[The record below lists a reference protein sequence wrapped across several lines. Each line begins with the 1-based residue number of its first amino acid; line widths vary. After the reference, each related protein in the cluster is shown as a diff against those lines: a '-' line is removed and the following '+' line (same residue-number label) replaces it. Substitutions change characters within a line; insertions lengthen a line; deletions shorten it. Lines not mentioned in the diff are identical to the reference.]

1 MYKLR
6 EDEAVRTRF
15 TKVNVIRSSPEK
27 FIVSSQSP
35 EVSLNGTINIIS
47 RWIDTPKRLCD
58 NFRNVCVGLKRTKAF
73 VLEPISVVGAS
84 EIYSK

>member
-1 MYKLR
+1 MKKLR

-15 TKVNVIRSSPEK
+15 TKVNVIRSSLEK

-35 EVSLNGTINIIS
+35 EVSLNGNIIS

-58 NFRNVCVGLKRTKAF
+58 NFRNVCVGLKRTNAF

-84 EIYSK
+84 EIYSE